1 MISHGF
7 ISGAMFLCVGV
18 LYDRMHSRMIADYG
32 GVINSMPIFAAFM
45 VFFAMSNAG
54 LPGTSGFV
62 GEFMVILASFKANF
76 WYAFLAATTLI
87 VGAAYTLWM
96 VKRVLFG
103 EVANDQV
110 GALKDLNRREYAIL
124 SALAV
129 AVLALGLYP
138 APLLDVMHASIDN
151 LVAQMSQSKLPGQ
164 I

>member
-1 MISHGF
+1 
-7 ISGAMFLCVGV
+7 MFLCVGV